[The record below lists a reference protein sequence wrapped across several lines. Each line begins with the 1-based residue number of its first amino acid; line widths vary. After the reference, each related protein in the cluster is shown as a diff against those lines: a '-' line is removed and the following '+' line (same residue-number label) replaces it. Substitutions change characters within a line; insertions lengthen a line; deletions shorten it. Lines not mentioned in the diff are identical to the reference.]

1 MEKIS
6 IVGKEENNEL
16 KKLLDE
22 YLVEIAK
29 FDNGVKFNKKG
40 EPVYK
45 WFDLYFKDKD
55 RFPFYYIIDGGI
67 AGFALVRELEN
78 KKYEIAEFCILDGFR
93 GNGNASKFA
102 KMLCDYFDGQ
112 MEFSTNLKNQNAV
125 KFWSK
130 FVKGFEYK
138 EFDEGE
144 RRNWIIMPIANE
156 HTLGLREEY
165 YNLVKSGEKT
175 IEGRLFDEKRQKYNV
190 GDYICFCKEPKRE
203 EKIKAVILDKL
214 EYKSFKDLI
223 KGVGVNV
230 LGFKNQTPKQVE
242 QIYKSI
248 YSTENEQKYGV
259 VGIKIMVIK
268 F

>member
-1 MEKIS
+1 MNKNFNHYFTNSDIEHNVIQKRVNIC
-6 IVGKEENNEL
+6 GQEFLFNT
-16 KKLLDE
+16 
-22 YLVEIAK
+22 
-29 FDNGVKFNKKG
+29 DNGLFSKSGLDYGTRLLIESIN
-40 EPVYK
+40 
-45 WFDLYFKDKD
+45 FDDIEGNVLDVGCGYG
-55 RFPFYYIIDGGI
+55 PIGIYIARQIKYDVHMID
-67 AGFALVRELEN
+67 V
-78 KKYEIAEFCILDGFR
+78 
-93 GNGNASKFA
+93 
-102 KMLCDYFDGQ
+102 
-112 MEFSTNLKNQNAV
+112 NQNAV

-223 KGVGVNV
+223 KGVGVDV